1 MKMFARH
8 KNVWFFPIVL
18 MMGTLLVLSAQ
29 STSSAQSPK
38 EKAAKPIELRWSVAW
53 PPSNDFCVRIL
64 PWAKNEIEKRTNGRV
79 KITFYYAGQL
89 LGAPETYQGVVKR
102 IADIGTSRMAY
113 TPGRFPVGRGYEM
126 PGIIYNNAMV
136 TNSVAWELYKKYKPA
151 EFNDTHVLWIDSTGP
166 GMLYTK
172 TRVTKLEDIKNME
185 IRADGL
191 VLDALKALGAV
202 PVSMPMTEI
211 YLALDK
217 GIVKG
222 TLDRLGGLKD
232 WRHAE
237 VTKHILIAPFIYTS
251 AIFFNTMNLDTWN
264 SLPPDIQKVFTEVG
278 EEMPAISGKLA
289 EEYEI
294 IGFKYGIAKHM
305 TVNYLTPEETAR
317 WMALLKPIQNKWV
330 AEVEA
335 KGIPG
340 KKMLEDQ
347 YRLAEQYNKKYPT
360 IRGRDL
366 PK

>member
-1 MKMFARH
+1 MAIRR
-8 KNVWFFPIVL
+8 KNMLFCFLVL
-18 MMGTLLVLSAQ
+18 MMVVSLVLSAV
-29 STSSAQSPK
+29 SISSAQAP
-38 EKAAKPIELRWSVAW
+38 EQTAAKPIELRWSIAW
-53 PPSNDFCVRIL
+53 PPTDVFSTRVI

-79 KITFYYAGQL
+79 KFTLFYSGQI
-89 LGAPETYQGVVKR
+89 LGMVEVYQGVVKR
-102 IADIGTSRMAY
+102 IADIGTSRMAF

-126 PGIIYNNAMV
+126 PGIIFNNAQV

-151 EFNDTHVLWIDSTGP
+151 EFNDTHMIWIDSTGP

-191 VLDALKALGAV
+191 VLEAIKALGAV
-202 PVSMPMTEI
+202 PVSMPMSEI

-237 VTKHILIAPFIYTS
+237 VTKYILMTPFIYTS
-251 AIFFNTMNLDTWN
+251 AVFFNAMNLDAWN
-264 SLPPDIQKVFTEVG
+264 SLPPDIQKVFNEVG
-278 EEMPAISGKLA
+278 EEMPAKSGQFA
-289 EEYEI
+289 EEHEMV
-294 IGFKYGIAKHM
+294 GLKYGLEKRM
-305 TVNYLTPEETAR
+305 EVNYLTPQETAR
-317 WMALLKPIQNKWV
+317 WTTLIKPVQNKWV

-335 KGIPG
+335 KGFPG
-340 KKMLEDQ
+340 KQMLEDQ
-347 YRLAEQYNKKYPT
+347 YKLADQYNKKYPNV
-360 IRGRDL
+360 RGKEL